1 MSRIL
6 IALYMGVV
14 AGYDRHTQGP
24 NYGDQRGAEGRFR
37 QPEEHDPFPG
47 LDCVQPAGGDFAH
60 QQNQKG
66 SQTAT
71 DDRRIRN
78 GAR

>member
-14 AGYDRHTQGP
+14 AGYDRDAQGP
-24 NYGDQRGAEGRFR
+24 NYGNQRGTQGRFR
-37 QPEEHDPFPG
+37 QPEEHYPFPG
-47 LDCVQPAGGDFAH
+47 LDCVQPADGDFANH
-60 QQNQKG
+60 QNQKG
-66 SQTAT
+66 SHTAT

>member
-6 IALYMGVV
+6 IALYMRVV
-14 AGYDRHTQGP
+14 AGYDRAAQGP
-24 NYGDQRGAEGRFR
+24 NYGNQRGTQGRFR
-37 QPEEHDPFPG
+37 QPEEHDRFPG

-60 QQNQKG
+60 QQNQNG
-66 SQTAT
+66 SHTAT
-71 DDRRIRN
+71 DDRLMRN